1 MEIKF
6 VAEHLKKEIGLYKEF
21 IAVLQKETEN
31 IVGRDYKGLYE
42 TAGLKEGLIIRIE
55 RASRSRA
62 VLMHEAAA
70 TLGIQGETKLS
81 FIIEKLSGDLKEE
94 LLESQATILSLL
106 ESIKEINSLNSLV
119 VKESLDNINKT
130 LGFLGNFMPATV
142 YNPTGAFEG
151 SYSVKGAR
159 LSEGA

>member
-1 MEIKF
+1 MDIML

-21 IAVLQKETEN
+21 ITVLQKETEN

-55 RASRSRA
+55 RAGRSRA
-62 VLMHEAAA
+62 SLMHEAASS
-70 TLGIQGETKLS
+70 LGIQGELKLS
-81 FIIEKLSGDLKEE
+81 SVIEKVSGRIREDLM
-94 LLESQATILSLL
+94 ESRSTILSLL
-106 ESIKEINSLNSLV
+106 ESIREINKLNSLV

-151 SYSVKGAR
+151 TCSAKGSR